1 MRILARIGMTA
12 RAGVIGL
19 MAVGGAL
26 SMAQAADVPQENIYG
41 PMPAADLQ
49 LADFKWEYRVVVIF
63 ADSPFDPAYTEQ
75 IELLETRPDSLI
87 DRDVVVITDTDPEA
101 KSPIRTALRPR
112 GFSMVI
118 VDKQGRVALRKPSPW
133 SIREISASI
142 DKMPMRLQELR
153 EQRIEAL
160 EAKE

>member
-1 MRILARIGMTA
+1 MRILARFGMAARIG
-12 RAGVIGL
+12 
-19 MAVGGAL
+19 AVALIAAL
-26 SMAQAADVPQENIYG
+26 SSAQAADIPQENIYG
-41 PMPAADLQ
+41 PMPAAGMQ
-49 LADFKWEYRVVVIF
+49 LADFKWEFRVVVVF

-75 IELLETRPDSLI
+75 MELLATRPDSLI

-101 KSPIRTALRPR
+101 KSPIRMALRPR

-118 VDKQGRVALRKPSPW
+118 VDKQGKVALRKPAPW

-153 EQRIEAL
+153 EQRL
-160 EAKE
+160 EAGK